1 METKY
6 YTLITGASKG
16 FGKAMAIECAKRKM
30 NTVLVSLPN
39 TGLNELA
46 DILKRTYNVSVLP
59 IEMDLSLTEN
69 CYSLFEQVEKEQ
81 IAIKYFI
88 NNAGLLS
95 RGFFM
100 DLDINYILTQI
111 KLNVCTPTILIKLF
125 LNNLKQNVPSAIMN
139 VGSMASYFY
148 LPKKQ
153 VYGGTKAY
161 LLSFSKSLRRELKPD
176 KISVSIVC
184 PGGLNTTPSLT
195 YQNRTGSWGSRM
207 SIMNPE
213 DAAKLAIDGM
223 LKGKE
228 VIVPGIVNKFYMLLN
243 SILPKPVKD
252 KITSAEMNKFKT
264 EILCS

>member
-16 FGKAMAIECAKRKM
+16 LGKAMAIECAKRQM

-39 TGLNELA
+39 SGLNELA
-46 DILKRTYNVSVLP
+46 NILKRTYNVSVLP

-69 CYSLFEQVEKEQ
+69 CYSLFEQVDKEQ

-95 RGFFM
+95 RGFFK
-100 DLDINYILTQI
+100 DLDINYILRQI
-111 KLNVCTPTILIKLF
+111 KLNVCTPTLLIKLF
-125 LNNLKQNVPSAIMN
+125 LDNLRQNAPSGILN
-139 VGSMASYFY
+139 VGSMACYFY

-161 LLSFSKSLRRELKPD
+161 LHSFSKSLRRELKPD
-176 KISVSIVC
+176 NISVSIVC
-184 PGGLNTTPSLT
+184 PGGLNTTPALT

-228 VIVPGIVNKFYMLLN
+228 VIVPGFVNKLFMLLN
-243 SILPKPVKD
+243 MILPKQVKD
-252 KITSAEMNKFKT
+252 KITSDEINKFKT
-264 EILCS
+264 EMLCS